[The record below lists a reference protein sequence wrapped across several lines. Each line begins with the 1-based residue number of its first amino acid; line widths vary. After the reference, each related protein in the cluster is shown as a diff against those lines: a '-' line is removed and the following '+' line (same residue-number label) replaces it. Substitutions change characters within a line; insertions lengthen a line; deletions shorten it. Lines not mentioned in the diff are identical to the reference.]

1 MNGITTASTHR
12 WVSEKLERRC
22 TTQTRAASSAASP
35 RQLRTE
41 NIDYA
46 HISRPAKSTWWAGN
60 HAPKE
65 PAARTEITIQ
75 QASVFA
81 LPPAHSQMPPQ
92 FVPARLLQHAF
103 IFPQLPE
110 NGNRLRTKGD
120 GRLSQKANQRPNRCE
135 TFRRIK
141 PLRLRQIQ
149 RPFRIPRPLVEQ
161 QAHRILVRGK

>member
-75 QASVFA
+75 QAP
-81 LPPAHSQMPPQ
+81 LPYRQLTAKCHRSLYL
-92 FVPARLLQHAF
+92 RAF
-103 IFPQLPE
+103 SST
-110 NGNRLRTKGD
+110 R
-120 GRLSQKANQRPNRCE
+120 
-135 TFRRIK
+135 
-141 PLRLRQIQ
+141 
-149 RPFRIPRPLVEQ
+149 
-161 QAHRILVRGK
+161 